1 MRGKEMAAKNIQ
13 DLDRLLAAGELSEA
27 DHAREKALAL
37 SKLSAQEV
45 DLQRLLTERRPAVPP
60 PTPSPGWVQE
70 TRLSDEEVAFFVEH
84 GCEHVPW
91 PCAKHVLL
99 TVLRRCSRPHQEEL
113 HGPGAVRGGAR
124 RSLGRQRVLAAQARR
139 AGELGRAVRGRGRER
154 AAHALRERPLGQPL
168 VLW

>member
-91 PCAKHVLL
+91 PSAAPALL
-99 TVLRRCSRPHQEEL
+99 TVRRNSRPHQEEL
-113 HGPGAVRGGAR
+113 HGPGALRGGAR

-139 AGELGRAVRGRGRER
+139 PGELGRALRGRGRER

>member
-84 GCEHVPW
+84 GCERRPW
-91 PCAKHVLL
+91 LSAAAFCSQCH
-99 TVLRRCSRPHQEEL
+99 SRPHQEEL
-113 HGPGAVRGGAR
+113 HGPGALRGGAR

-139 AGELGRAVRGRGRER
+139 PGELGRALRGRGRER